1 MARKA
6 KVAVL
11 YGGCGQ
17 EHDISRA
24 SAAAVLRHLDRDRFD
39 PVGIYVTRTGQ
50 WLVDGQPLPGTVDCA
65 LGGLTHAQNVLRS
78 CDVAF
83 PVMHGRCGGDGTVQA
98 LLELIGVPYVG
109 SGVLS
114 TAAALDKEV
123 TRRLLAAAGLTV
135 TDTVVLGERDHLS
148 EADRDRLG
156 LPSFVKPARGGCGIG
171 VSRVTCWP
179 DLSPAVALARAGDVK
194 VLVEPEV
201 TGREIGV
208 AVLAHPDGRVVAGP
222 PLEIVLPQR
231 RAFFDHLA
239 RYGDRD
245 TVLRVPAR
253 LDPTLDELLRAQ
265 AVHAYRALD
274 CRGQACVDFFADED
288 TAPVLHGVSTV
299 PDLTARSPVPRIW
312 AATGLSFTGLLTV
325 LLDTALRR

>member
-11 YGGCGQ
+11 YGGCGE

-24 SAAAVLRHLDRDRFD
+24 SAAAVLGHLDRDRFD
-39 PVGIYVTRTGQ
+39 PVGMYVTRIGQ
-50 WLVDGQPLPGTVDCA
+50 WVVDGQPLPGTGDSA
-65 LGGLTHAQNVLRS
+65 LGGLVHAQTVLRS

-83 PVMHGRCGGDGTVQA
+83 PVMHGRFGEDGTVQA

-114 TAAALDKEV
+114 TAATLDKEV
-123 TRRLLAAAGLTV
+123 TRRLLAAAGLKV
-135 TDTVVLGERDHLS
+135 TDTVVLGEWGLLS

-156 LPSFVKPARGGCGIG
+156 LPVFVKPARCGSGIG
-171 VSRVTCWP
+171 VSRVNSWA
-179 DLSPAVALARAGDVK
+179 DLPAAVALARGSDAK

-201 TGREIGV
+201 TGREVGV
-208 AVLAHPDGRVVAGP
+208 AVLAYPDGRVVAGP
-222 PLEIVLPQR
+222 PLEILLSER
-231 RAFFDHLA
+231 RVFFDYLA

-253 LDPTLDELLRAQ
+253 LTPAVDTLLRAQ
-265 AVHAYRALD
+265 AVR
-274 CRGQACVDFFADED
+274 VDFFVDGE
-288 TAPVLHGVSTV
+288 TPVVHGVSTV

-312 AATGLSFTGLLTV
+312 AAAGLPFADLLTV
-325 LLDTALRR
+325 LVDTALRR